1 MIELYAFTDR
11 AESRPPG
18 NCHDSRTKHGR
29 AKLLLSRER
38 VQNNMLKIKCAMRI
52 KRSSMHKKTQQWMQL
67 LSLTLAH
74 AVADTYVGIIAPVLV
89 PMQAHYKVS
98 LSLLIVIASMM
109 GFCSNVLQVPIGHFR
124 ATWKTPAFIAMGVM
138 LAGTSVFIPNL
149 PEAGNLSLVAMV
161 AIAAIAGFG
170 VATVHPEGLRAVHG
184 LDRISPSLSTA
195 IFMVAGFCGFASGA
209 YLSSTITQ
217 YYGLNSIRW
226 LYLAAPLSII
236 PLLLSRVRLHVDT
249 REKDDTQ
256 ETNSEIPSLPFL
268 PLLLMAAILATCAG
282 IQATL
287 LPTFLYKEAGYSL
300 SFSGLSFTLFGVG
313 GVVGAISWSI
323 LAPRIG
329 HLKVLIFVTL
339 LGAPL
344 TALYLWLAPQS
355 KLAVI
360 LLIFTAFIVYTG
372 FPLCVTLARYA
383 RSSLH
388 FGQRIGLISGATWG
402 TAAVFL
408 WILSP
413 ITEITGF
420 GPLLHLIW
428 IGYLIACGIAVY
440 ILKTTR

>member
-1 MIELYAFTDR
+1 MQLSHNQQFTER
-11 AESRPPG
+11 RPNPF
-18 NCHDSRTKHGR
+18 NSLTP
-29 AKLLLSRER
+29 
-38 VQNNMLKIKCAMRI
+38 NPF
-52 KRSSMHKKTQQWMQL
+52 SSLTPNPYPLPPRLQMSSKTQQWLQL

-98 LSLLIVIASMM
+98 LSLLIVISSMM
-109 GFCSNVLQVPIGHFR
+109 GFCANVFQVPIGHFR
-124 ATWKTPAFIAMGVM
+124 ATWHTPLLIAMGVL
-138 LAGTSVFIPNL
+138 LAGLAVFIPNL
-149 PEAGNLSLVAMV
+149 PAGPLALSGMV
-161 AIAAIAGFG
+161 AIAVIAGFG

-195 IFMVAGFCGFASGA
+195 VFMVAGFCGFATGA
-209 YLSSTITQ
+209 VLSSALTE
-217 YYGLNSIRW
+217 YFGLSSIRW
-226 LYLAAPLSII
+226 LYLAAPLAII
-236 PLLLSRVRLHVDT
+236 PLLLTKIRLHIDT
-249 REKDDTQ
+249 RKAED
-256 ETNSEIPSLPFL
+256 EPEVSSEIPSVPFI
-268 PLLLMAAILATCAG
+268 PLLLMAAILATCSAV
-282 IQATL
+282 QATL
-287 LPTFLYKEAGYSL
+287 LPTYLYKEAGYSL

-313 GVVGAISWSI
+313 GVAGAITWGA

-329 HLKVLIFVTL
+329 HLKLLIIGSL

-388 FGQRIGLISGATWG
+388 FSQRIGLISGATWG
-402 TAAVFL
+402 IAAVFI

-413 ITEITGF
+413 ISARTGF

-428 IGYLIACGIAVY
+428 IGYLIACGIAFSM
-440 ILKTTR
+440 LKQQSRNQTELM

>member
-1 MIELYAFTDR
+1 MTI
-11 AESRPPG
+11 
-18 NCHDSRTKHGR
+18 
-29 AKLLLSRER
+29 
-38 VQNNMLKIKCAMRI
+38 
-52 KRSSMHKKTQQWMQL
+52 KTQQWMQL

-98 LSLLIVIASMM
+98 LSLLIVVASMM
-109 GFCSNVLQVPIGHFR
+109 GFCSNVFQVPIGHIR

-138 LAGTSVFIPNL
+138 LAGLSVFIPNL
-149 PEAGNLSLVAMV
+149 PAGNLSLYGMV

-209 YLSSTITQ
+209 FLSSTITQ
-217 YYGLNSIRW
+217 YHGLNSIRW

-236 PLLLSRVRLHVDT
+236 LLLSTRVRLHVDT
-249 REKDDTQ
+249 RKKEDAP
-256 ETNSEIPSLPFL
+256 ETSSEIPSVPFL
-268 PLLLMAAILATCAG
+268 PLLLMAAILATCSG
-282 IQATL
+282 VQATL
-287 LPTFLYKEAGYSL
+287 LPTFLHKEVGYSL

-313 GVVGAISWSI
+313 GVAGAITWGA

-329 HLKVLIFVTL
+329 HLKVLIMGTL

-355 KLAVI
+355 KWAAI

-383 RSSLH
+383 QSSLH
-388 FGQRIGLISGATWG
+388 FSQRIGLISGATWG
-402 TAAVFL
+402 IAAVFL

-413 ITEITGF
+413 ISARTGF

-440 ILKTTR
+440 IKRRVKLEE